1 MILSAKTLEH
11 LSVGKRDKEQTAAP
25 EVMDDASLPFPSAE
39 VNRQPGVLMLTK
51 PHWQMHNAKK
61 MICTYEAAAA
71 RMVTNC
77 IADNLAL
84 VATVLKDL

>member
-1 MILSAKTLEH
+1 MILSSKTLEH
-11 LSVGKRDKEQTAAP
+11 LSVGKRDKEQTS

-51 PHWQMHNAKK
+51 PHWQMHNVKK

-84 VATVLKDL
+84 IAAVLKDL